1 MIVTPAS
8 GKGHG
13 PDTWARKAAPV
24 LAAAGVDCRVV
35 HTTRPG
41 DAYDVARQLAAR
53 VAEATRA
60 ATAGG
65 AAVAPLLPPLA
76 RPGARHS
83 TTSPRP
89 SQQPPAGAAAP
100 LAHAASLDAGAADVD
115 GVLVVG
121 GDGTFNEVLNGLMS
135 RPEWGRL
142 AASRLRFG
150 VIPAGSTDAV
160 ACTLHGTRCPRTAA
174 AHAALG
180 GAQPMDA
187 LRLDAADGTMRW
199 ASNFAGYGFYGDGAF
214 HTRDSALMR

>member
-1 MIVTPAS
+1 
-8 GKGHG
+8 
-13 PDTWARKAAPV
+13 
-24 LAAAGVDCRVV
+24 
-35 HTTRPG
+35 
-41 DAYDVARQLAAR
+41 
-53 VAEATRA
+53 
-60 ATAGG
+60 
-65 AAVAPLLPPLA
+65 
-76 RPGARHS
+76 
-83 TTSPRP
+83 
-89 SQQPPAGAAAP
+89 
-100 LAHAASLDAGAADVD
+100 VD